1 MELDYQDE
9 EQLLSTPPQSHKE
22 HNTSPRRS
30 PRLFR
35 KEVTRSKKETSSPG
49 KKALS
54 RKEGSQEPQPKE
66 DHTQASSQGKT
77 TPRKEVSEHSRAVI
91 SSQARK
97 KTSRKEDG
105 GYSRTMTFSLAR
117 KQNSRR
123 EDGGQS
129 RTVTSSPARKQNS
142 RKEDGVQSRAENSKR
157 EQKCGRTLTGTAAKI
172 SMVFREIARDL
183 HSRGRK
189 TGSEEGTVSHHL
201 LAHKRLDARSK

>member
-49 KKALS
+49 KRALS

-91 SSQARK
+91 SSPARK

-105 GYSRTMTFSLAR
+105 GYSRTVTFSVAR
-117 KQNSRR
+117 KQNSRT

-142 RKEDGVQSRAENSKR
+142 RKEDGVQSRAATLSPARKKIPR
-157 EQKCGRTLTGTAAKI
+157 EDRNVVELKQAQRPRSVWFSEKLQKICIQEGKKLDQKKGRSVIT
-172 SMVFREIARDL
+172 F
-183 HSRGRK
+183 
-189 TGSEEGTVSHHL
+189 
-201 LAHKRLDARSK
+201 